1 MSFRLVFALS
11 GLLVAFCAWG
21 QTRPVAPAASGPSS
35 GPSSGPAAGAV
46 SNYKLATGDVISIR
60 VFGEDDLSRDKIRLT
75 DAGTVFYPVLGEIAV
90 LGKTVGEIEKLIAD
104 GLRGRYLVNPSV
116 TVSIDNYRQYYVTGQ
131 VGTPGGYSYQ
141 PGLTVAK
148 AVALAGGFK
157 ERASQS
163 KMFVIR
169 DADPK
174 KARERVELSTA
185 IFPGDVLTIEESFF

>member
-1 MSFRLVFALS
+1 MSFRLLFALL
-11 GLLVAFCAWG
+11 GLFSAFCAWG
-21 QTRPVAPAASGPSS
+21 QARPAATAPSS
-35 GPSSGPAAGAV
+35 APPAGVV
-46 SNYKLATGDVISIR
+46 SNYRLATGDVVSIR
-60 VFGEDDLSRDKIRLT
+60 VFGEEDLSREKIRLT
-75 DAGTVFYPVLGEIAV
+75 DAGTVFYPVLGEIQV
-90 LGKTVGEIEKLIAD
+90 LGKTVGEIEKQIAD

-131 VGTPGGYSYQ
+131 VWTPGGYSYQ

>member
-1 MSFRLVFALS
+1 MNFRLLLALL
-11 GLLVAFCAWG
+11 GLLSAFCVWG
-21 QTRPVAPAASGPSS
+21 QTRPAVPALSAPP
-35 GPSSGPAAGAV
+35 AGAV

-60 VFGEDDLSRDKIRLT
+60 VFGEEDLSREKIRLS
-75 DAGTVFYPVLGEIAV
+75 DAGTVFYPVLGEIQV
-90 LGKTVGEIEKLIAD
+90 LGKTVGEIEKLITD
-104 GLRGRYLVNPSV
+104 GLRGRYLVNPRV
-116 TVSIDNYRQYYVTGQ
+116 TVSIDEYRQYYVTGQ
-131 VGTPGGYSYQ
+131 VGSPGGFPYQ

-174 KARERVELSTA
+174 KTRERVELGTA

>member
-1 MSFRLVFALS
+1 MSLRLLFALL
-11 GLLVAFCAWG
+11 GLVSALSAFCAWG
-21 QTRPVAPAASGPSS
+21 QARPAAPAPST
-35 GPSSGPAAGAV
+35 PPAGVV
-46 SNYKLATGDVISIR
+46 SNYRLATGDVVSIR
-60 VFGEDDLSRDKIRLT
+60 VFGEEDLSREKIRLT
-75 DAGTVFYPVLGEIAV
+75 DAGTVFYPVLGEIQV

-116 TVSIDNYRQYYVTGQ
+116 TVSIDSYRQYFVTGQ
-131 VGTPGGYSYQ
+131 VAAAGGFPYQ

-174 KARERVELSTA
+174 KARERVELGTA

>member
-1 MSFRLVFALS
+1 MSFRLLFALL
-11 GLLVAFCAWG
+11 GLLSALSSFCAWG
-21 QTRPVAPAASGPSS
+21 QARPAASAPSA
-35 GPSSGPAAGAV
+35 PPASVV
-46 SNYKLATGDVISIR
+46 SNYRLATGDVVSIR
-60 VFGEDDLSRDKIRLT
+60 VFGEEDLSREKIRLT
-75 DAGTVFYPVLGEIAV
+75 DAGTVFYPVLGEIQV
-90 LGKTVGEIEKLIAD
+90 LGKTVGEIEKQIAD

-116 TVSIDNYRQYYVTGQ
+116 TVSIDSYRQYFVTGQ
-131 VGTPGGYSYQ
+131 VGAPGGFPYQ

-174 KARERVELSTA
+174 KNRERVELSTA

>member
-1 MSFRLVFALS
+1 MSFRLLFALL
-11 GLLVAFCAWG
+11 GLFCAFCAWG
-21 QTRPVAPAASGPSS
+21 QARPAATAPSS
-35 GPSSGPAAGAV
+35 APPVGVV
-46 SNYKLATGDVISIR
+46 SNYRLATGDVVSIR
-60 VFGEDDLSRDKIRLT
+60 VFGEEDLSREKIRLT
-75 DAGTVFYPVLGEIAV
+75 DAGTVFYPVLGEIQV
-90 LGKTVGEIEKLIAD
+90 LGKTVGEIEKQIAD

-116 TVSIDNYRQYYVTGQ
+116 TVSIDSYRQYFVTGQ
-131 VGTPGGYSYQ
+131 VGAPGGFPYQ

-174 KARERVELSTA
+174 KNRERVELSTA

>member
-1 MSFRLVFALS
+1 MSFRLLFALL
-11 GLLVAFCAWG
+11 GLLSALSSFCAWG
-21 QTRPVAPAASGPSS
+21 QARPAAPATSAPPASV
-35 GPSSGPAAGAV
+35 V
-46 SNYKLATGDVISIR
+46 SNYRLATGDVVSIR
-60 VFGEDDLSRDKIRLT
+60 VFGEEDLSREKIRLT
-75 DAGTVFYPVLGEIAV
+75 DAGTVFYPVLGEIQV

-116 TVSIDNYRQYYVTGQ
+116 TVSIDNYRQYFVTGQ
-131 VGTPGGYSYQ
+131 VGAPGGFAYQ

-174 KARERVELSTA
+174 KNRERVELSTA

>member
-1 MSFRLVFALS
+1 MKFRLLFALL
-11 GLLVAFCAWG
+11 GLLSALSTVCAWG
-21 QTRPVAPAASGPSS
+21 QARPASSAPSAP
-35 GPSSGPAAGAV
+35 PAGAV

-60 VFGEDDLSRDKIRLT
+60 VFGEEDLSREKIRLS
-75 DAGTVFYPVLGEIAV
+75 DAGTVFYPVLGEIQV
-90 LGKTVGEIEKLIAD
+90 LGKTVGEIEKLITD
-104 GLRGRYLVNPSV
+104 GLRGRYLVNPRV
-116 TVSIDNYRQYYVTGQ
+116 TVSIDDYRQYYVTGQ
-131 VGTPGGYSYQ
+131 VGTPGGFPYQ